1 MYEYLAVYH
10 NSQVK
15 NLDIYGIVYIGSN
28 IVRNTSM
35 KNIGNA
41 WNFICKLCHIIDA
54 CNAHVKHSAKL
65 ANNEILLLHMYI
77 M

>member
-41 WNFICKLCHIIDA
+41 
-54 CNAHVKHSAKL
+54 
-65 ANNEILLLHMYI
+65 
-77 M
+77 